1 MPRMSWTSFLRLR
14 LAVATGFIDVFANE
28 IKGHN
33 MELSRL
39 SDTEKL
45 HHLRRVIKIVT
56 IAYLK
61 YAIVTLINTLN
72 SIKNHLSS

>member
-1 MPRMSWTSFLRLR
+1 LS
-14 LAVATGFIDVFANE
+14 VATGFIDVFANE

-33 MELSRL
+33 MELSRI

-45 HHLRRVIKIVT
+45 HHLRRVIKITVT

-61 YAIVTLINTLN
+61 YAIVTLLNIVN
-72 SIKNHLSS
+72 SIKNHHLVRL

>member
-1 MPRMSWTSFLRLR
+1 LT
-14 LAVATGFIDVFANE
+14 VATGFIDVFANE

-33 MELSRL
+33 MELSRI

-45 HHLRRVIKIVT
+45 HHLRRVIKITVT

-61 YAIVTLINTLN
+61 YAIVTLLNIVN
-72 SIKNHLSS
+72 SIKNHLSSGYLIEIYISFP